1 MYTTTTFRP
10 VSSSPISTV
19 EIKKPSPQRTRKL
32 ETPLHFDGGLFSDIT
47 SADGKVLSK
56 VTVDRVQRSTRHDVT
71 NSPSVDLH
79 DKNPN
84 VDDII
89 KTETITNEDVITVKF
104 TPIPLEID
112 SPRLLTPLL
121 LNQAR
126 TPIELIKNDYEDLQ
140 SYKIVGSLCKEKM
153 FEPNK
158 LMPSVKQNSNDL
170 RLSESAKRDHSPLAN
185 FLVSEHLIKIDNYL
199 QESLNACSQKDITDC
214 PINNIPLKIKEETD
228 TIPNNSKLTQ
238 IENHNILCHEEVRS
252 INNVTNSYHDKNNAS
267 TMTTTTATTTT
278 KQEQDFCPIT
288 ELFDKKETSISSPTE
303 YIKENQCNVITTHE
317 TKCGRLRAYCNM
329 PIHYHAAILC
339 FLLVVYNF
347 VYQYIKQNYHIEE
360 KVS

>member
-10 VSSSPISTV
+10 VSSSPISTT

-71 NSPSVDLH
+71 NSPNVDLY
-79 DKNPN
+79 DKNST

-104 TPIPLEID
+104 TPIPPEID
-112 SPRLLTPLL
+112 SPRLHTPLV
-121 LNQAR
+121 LNRAR

-140 SYKIVGSLCKEKM
+140 SYKIVGSLCKEKL
-153 FEPNK
+153 FEPDK
-158 LMPSVKQNSNDL
+158 LLHSVKRNSSDPKL
-170 RLSESAKRDHSPLAN
+170 FETIKRDYSPLAN
-185 FLVSEHLIKIDNYL
+185 LLVSEHLTKIDTYL
-199 QESLNACSQKDITDC
+199 QESLNACSQNEVTDC
-214 PINNIPLKIKEETD
+214 FRNKTPIKIGEETEMKLD
-228 TIPNNSKLTQ
+228 STKLTS
-238 IENHNILCHEEVRS
+238 IENRNTCHEEVS
-252 INNVTNSYHDKNNAS
+252 SNNNVTNSYHDENNKS
-267 TMTTTTATTTT
+267 TTTTTRQEQLVYSIKGLVD
-278 KQEQDFCPIT
+278 KQEA
-288 ELFDKKETSISSPTE
+288 LNSSPTE
-303 YIKENQCNVITTHE
+303 NKKENQYNLISEHDKKKSGRIRAFCN
-317 TKCGRLRAYCNM
+317 L

-347 VYQYIKQNYHIEE
+347 IYQYIKQNCHIKE
-360 KVS
+360 KVL